1 MKKVL
6 KIALIVIICSVS
18 LFWIII
24 ETNPEIAIRLG
35 YASGPGKPVD
45 AQATQEN
52 VPRVFQAEVIEIS
65 NGTMLVKPL
74 QGYSE
79 ADYAQQIRVDI
90 QNMSSSPEPAAGDI
104 VEITYSGI
112 MMEVYPPVPSG
123 VEKIVVVNDVE

>member
-6 KIALIVIICSVS
+6 KIALIVIICSVA

-24 ETNPEIAIRLG
+24 ETSPEIATRLG
-35 YASGPGKPVD
+35 YASGPGKPID

-52 VPRVFQAEVIEIS
+52 VPHVFRAEVIEIS

-79 ADYAQQIRVDI
+79 ADYAQQIRVEI
-90 QNMSSSPEPAAGDI
+90 QNMPSSPEPVAGDI